1 MIWIGLVGG
10 VIVGSAINGF
20 EGAFIGGFLG
30 WLAGVVIKSRK
41 QANAAAPVAV
51 SVPVRETVETRVQRL
66 EKAVARLEARLA
78 RLEPAPY
85 VVPDAAEGAAV
96 RDPISGAAES
106 IGSRTI
112 AAEAASGTTADP
124 ASAASGTTAGPASAA
139 SGTTA
144 GPARA
149 ASGTTAGPAPAAS
162 GTTTPNRIV
171 AWLTGGNTIARVG
184 LLILFFGF
192 AFLLKY
198 AADNDMLPVEL
209 RVAGVAAG
217 GLALLVLGWR
227 LRQKR
232 PAYALGLQGGGVAVL
247 YLTTF
252 SAIKL
257 WHLLPAEAGFVM
269 MALIAVFAAMLAIAQ
284 DSLALAVIGTAGGF
298 MSPVLASTGQGSHV
312 MLFSYY
318 LLLNAGILG
327 IAIYKAWRPLN
338 VTGFLFTFLIGLAWG
353 QRSYK
358 AALFDST
365 ELFLIAFFLLFVAV
379 AVLFARS
386 RPPQLKGFVDG
397 TIVFG
402 VPLAA
407 FGLQAGL
414 MRGTEFGLAYSSLA
428 AAILYVGLAT
438 VLHRTRRENY
448 ALLSE
453 AFLALGVVFG
463 TLAIP
468 LALDARWTSASWALE
483 GAAIVWIGLRQK
495 QALPRAFGLAL
506 QAAAGV
512 IYFEGYRRYPGATP
526 LADAAFIGA
535 LLLAAAGM
543 FTHRRLLA
551 ARADI
556 AKFESGL
563 APWLFAWGLG
573 WWLFAGMHEIESF
586 AKYYQVAASVAF
598 FAATALAL
606 GVFSLRWQWA
616 HAAIAARL
624 LLPCLAMFAMIGLL
638 EGRHPFARGGSLAWP
653 FALAAHAWILYRVRP
668 EVPGRHWRLL
678 HAGSTWLLAFL
689 AASELHWQALQHTA
703 SHSAWTVASVAFP
716 ASLLLIVI
724 ASRWAEKRWPVA
736 ENLRAYRA
744 TAPLGFALAL
754 VAWTLYANF
763 THDGSSDPLPYLPLL
778 NALDLAQML
787 AGAALVAAATAAGRH
802 DETRPSRLRS
812 PNAAMLGGALTFL
825 WLNGVLLRTL
835 HHWAGLPYNAS
846 AMQHSRLAQMSISVF
861 WSLLALT
868 LMVYAARK
876 ARRGLWVVGAVLM
889 AVVVAKLFL
898 VDLSNVGGVER
909 IISFIAV
916 GVLMLVIGYFS
927 PVPPRKAAA

>member
-1 MIWIGLVGG
+1 MIWIGLV
-10 VIVGSAINGF
+10 VGLVVGAAIDGLQ
-20 EGAFIGGFLG
+20 GAVIGGFLG
-30 WLAGVVIKSRK
+30 WLAGVVIKSQRTPS
-41 QANAAAPVAV
+41 APA
-51 SVPVRETVETRVQRL
+51 SIAVPVRETVEIRVQRL
-66 EKAVARLEARLA
+66 ETTVAQLEARLA
-78 RLEPAPY
+78 MLEPEASLSLGRGP
-85 VVPDAAEGAAV
+85 G
-96 RDPISGAAES
+96 R
-106 IGSRTI
+106 GSADEI
-112 AAEAASGTTADP
+112 AAAPLAIEPEVAQEPPPIPGQPVVVQPPPPPPSP
-124 ASAASGTTAGPASAA
+124 REPSA
-139 SGTTA
+139 
-144 GPARA
+144 
-149 ASGTTAGPAPAAS
+149 
-162 GTTTPNRIV
+162 PNPIV

-209 RVAGVAAG
+209 RVASVAAG
-217 GLALLVLGWR
+217 GIALLALGWR
-227 LRQKR
+227 LRMKR
-232 PAYALGLQGGGVAVL
+232 PGYALGMQGGGVAVL

-252 SAIKL
+252 SALKL
-257 WHLLPAEAGFVM
+257 WQLLPAEAGFVM
-269 MALIAVFAAMLAIAQ
+269 MALIALFAAVLAIAQ

-298 MSPVLASTGQGSHV
+298 LAPVLASTGQGSHV

-327 IAIYKAWRPLN
+327 IALYKAWRPLN

-353 QRSYK
+353 MRSYRPE
-358 AALFDST
+358 LFDST
-365 ELFLIAFFLLFVAV
+365 EPFLIAFFLLFVAV

-386 RPPQLKGFVDG
+386 RAPELRGFVDG

-414 MRGTEFGLAYSSLA
+414 MRGTELGLAYSSLA

-495 QALPRAFGLAL
+495 QALARGFGLAL

-526 LADAAFIGA
+526 LVDAAFIGA

-551 ARADI
+551 HRTEI
-556 AKFESGL
+556 RKYESGL
-563 APWLFAWGLG
+563 VPWLFAWGLA
-573 WWLFAGMHEIESF
+573 WWLFAGMHEIDTF
-586 AKYYQVAASVAF
+586 APRYELTGSVAF
-598 FAATALAL
+598 VAATALAL
-606 GVFSLRWQWA
+606 GWLSLRWEWA
-616 HAAIAARL
+616 HAATAARL
-624 LLPCLAMFAMIGLL
+624 LLPALAIFALIGWFD
-638 EGRHPFARGGSLAWP
+638 GRHPFARGGYLAWP
-653 FALAAHAWILYRVRP
+653 FALAVQAWLLYRVP
-668 EVPGRHWRLL
+668 PDVDATLSPALSQGRGSRYWRWV
-678 HAGSTWLLAFL
+678 HAGGTWLLAFL
-689 AASELHWQALQHTA
+689 AASELHWQALQHTVP
-703 SHSAWTVASVAFP
+703 HSAWTVASVAFP
-716 ASLLLIVI
+716 ASVILIVL
-724 ASRWAEKRWPVA
+724 ASRWAEERWPVA
-736 ENLRAYRA
+736 DNLRAYRA

-754 VAWTLYANF
+754 VAWTVYANF
-763 THDGSSDPLPYLPLL
+763 THDGTSDPLPYLPLL

-787 AGAALVAAATAAGRH
+787 AGAALVAAAIAAGRH
-802 DETRPSRLRS
+802 DETRASRLRT
-812 PNAAMLGGALTFL
+812 PNAIALGGALTFL

-835 HHWAGLPYNAS
+835 HHWAGIPYTLS
-846 AMQHSRLAQMSISVF
+846 AMERSRLAQTSISVF

-909 IISFIAV
+909 IVSFIAV

-927 PVPPRKAAA
+927 PVPPRKVTA